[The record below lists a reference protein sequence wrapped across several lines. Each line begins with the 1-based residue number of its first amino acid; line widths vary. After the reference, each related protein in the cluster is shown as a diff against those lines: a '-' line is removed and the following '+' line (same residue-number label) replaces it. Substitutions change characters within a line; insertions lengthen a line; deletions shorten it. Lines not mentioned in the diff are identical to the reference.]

1 MSKVENISNV
11 QKIDKPWGHEIWL
24 ASYYNDSKYAL
35 KEILIK
41 APHKSSIQFHEAK
54 EETNYIQSGTG
65 LLMLSKDPI
74 DIKKFK
80 DGEYSKDDL
89 SSIVS
94 SLESIEL
101 TKGVV
106 FHIKPGYIHR
116 VIALTDLLM
125 IEASTLELDDVFRIQ
140 DDSNRG
146 HGKIDSEH
154 R

>member
-1 MSKVENISNV
+1 
-11 QKIDKPWGHEIWL
+11 
-24 ASYYNDSKYAL
+24 
-35 KEILIK
+35 
-41 APHKSSIQFHEAK
+41 
-54 EETNYIQSGTG
+54 
-65 LLMLSKDPI
+65 MLSKDPI

-80 DGEYSKDDL
+80 SDGYSKEDL
-89 SSIVS
+89 SLMVS

-101 TKGVV
+101 SKGVV

>member
-1 MSKVENISNV
+1 MSKVENIGDI
-11 QKIDKPWGHEIWL
+11 QKIEKPWGHEIWL

-35 KEILIK
+35 KEILIR

-54 EETNYIQSGTG
+54 EETNYIQSGSG

-74 DIKKFK
+74 DIQKFK
-80 DGEYSKDDL
+80 DGGYGSDEL
-89 SSIVS
+89 SSITS
-94 SLESIEL
+94 SLEAIEL
-101 TKGVV
+101 SKGVV

-116 VIALTDLLM
+116 VVALTDLLM

-154 R
+154 K

>member
-1 MSKVENISNV
+1 MTKVENINEI
-11 QKIDKPWGHEIWL
+11 QKIEKPWGHEIWL

-35 KEILIK
+35 KEILIR

-74 DIKKFK
+74 NVQKFK
-80 DGEYSKDDL
+80 DGGYNPDEL
-89 SSIVS
+89 SSMID
-94 SLESIEL
+94 SLQSIEL
-101 TKGVV
+101 QKGVV

-116 VIALTDLLM
+116 VVALTDLLM

-154 R
+154 K